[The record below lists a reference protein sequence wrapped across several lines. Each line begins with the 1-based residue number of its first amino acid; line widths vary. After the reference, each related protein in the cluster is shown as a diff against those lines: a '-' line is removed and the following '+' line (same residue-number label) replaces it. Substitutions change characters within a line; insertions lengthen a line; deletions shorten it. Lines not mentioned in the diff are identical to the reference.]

1 LVRDPLGRAE
11 NSLIIQYVTIGFDE
25 IIGFLYNVVIELRYA
40 LTGES
45 TGTLRG

>member
-1 LVRDPLGRAE
+1 LVRRTPGRDKKT
-11 NSLIIQYVTIGFDE
+11 LIKQYVTIGFDE
-25 IIGFLYNVVIELRYA
+25 IIGLLYNVVIELRYA